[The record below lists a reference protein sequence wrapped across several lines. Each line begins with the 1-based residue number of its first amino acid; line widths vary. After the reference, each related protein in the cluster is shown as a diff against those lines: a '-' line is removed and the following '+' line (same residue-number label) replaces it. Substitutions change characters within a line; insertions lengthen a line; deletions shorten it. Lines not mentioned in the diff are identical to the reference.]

1 MTENPALELSES
13 LEDYLEAI
21 FQTILEKQFA
31 RPKDITQR
39 LKVSGASVTTA
50 LKTLADRKL
59 INYVPYECVTLTA
72 QGEAI
77 AEDILHRHEQLRSF
91 LRDTL
96 QVEAG
101 EADATAC
108 RMEHII
114 SSSIIRKLVRFAH
127 FIENCPRGG
136 KVWISGFETQCDQ
149 DASCANC
156 LQCVNTIKEK
166 IVELQ
171 EANALRAKQEK
182 RLSELK
188 AGEAGRICRIN
199 LSGAALHRL
208 LQTGATL
215 GTAIEVDRCGVGED
229 FVTVK
234 IKGTCVSMGK
244 KEADLILLD
253 VNQQDSSKNPE

>member
-1 MTENPALELSES
+1 MVETHALELSES

-39 LKVSGASVTTA
+39 LKVAGASVTTA

-59 INYVPYECVTLTA
+59 INYAPYECVTLTA

-77 AEDILHRHEQLRSF
+77 AEDISHRHEQLRSF

-96 QVEAG
+96 QVEAD

-114 SSSIIRKLVRFAH
+114 PGTIIRKLVRFAQ

-136 KVWISGFETQCDQ
+136 KHWISGFEHQCDQ
-149 DASCANC
+149 DDSCANC
-156 LQCVNTIKEK
+156 LECAAQVREK
-166 IVELQ
+166 ITSLKK
-171 EANALRAKQEK
+171 ANAAKAKREK
-182 RLSELK
+182 PLSELRP
-188 AGEAGRICRIN
+188 GEAGRIKRIN

-215 GTAIEVDRCGVGED
+215 GTAVEMDQFDEAENCVIVR
-229 FVTVK
+229 
-234 IKGTCVSMGK
+234 IKGTCVSLTIN
-244 KEADLILLD
+244 EADLLLLD
-253 VNQQDSSKNPE
+253 TK